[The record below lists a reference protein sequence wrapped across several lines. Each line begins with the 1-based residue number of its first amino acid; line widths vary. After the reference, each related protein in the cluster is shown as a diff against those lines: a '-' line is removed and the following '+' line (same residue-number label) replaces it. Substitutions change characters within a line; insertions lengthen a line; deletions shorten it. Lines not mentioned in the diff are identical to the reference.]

1 MPTDLT
7 IRASDDDRQ
16 RVALLLGEHMAVG
29 RLSLAEFDDRTSA
42 ALTATTLADLGRLV
56 ADLPMSPDAHREPAR
71 TGATSDRDVRTAPDA
86 GRTPWAGWLLT
97 GVICLVVWAATSVAA
112 GAALSFWPMWVIG
125 PWGLAILGR
134 TFGGGCGGRP
144 QLRH

>member
-1 MPTDLT
+1 MPNDLT
-7 IRASDDDRQ
+7 IRASDDDRE
-16 RVALLLGEHMAVG
+16 RVAHLLGEHMAAG

-42 ALTATTLADLGRLV
+42 ALGATTLADLDRLV
-56 ADLPMSPDAHREPAR
+56 ADLPRLPDADRTPAR
-71 TGATSDRDVRTAPDA
+71 TGAASDRDARTEPDA

-97 GVICLVVWAATSVAA
+97 GVICLVVWAATSVAI
-112 GAALSFWPMWVIG
+112 GNTLYFWPMWVIG

-134 TFGGGCGGRP
+134 SFGGGGCGRP